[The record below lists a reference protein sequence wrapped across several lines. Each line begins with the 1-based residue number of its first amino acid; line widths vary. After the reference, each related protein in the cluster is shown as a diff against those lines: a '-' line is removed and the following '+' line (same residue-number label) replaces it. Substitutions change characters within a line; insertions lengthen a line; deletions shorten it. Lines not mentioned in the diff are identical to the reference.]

1 MMQIVEF
8 DGIMVVEEGK
18 KGKNVGEMVERV
30 IRSGKKGVFKLML
43 GMWIGD
49 EVWIQMEVW
58 GI

>member
-1 MMQIVEF
+1 MEF

-18 KGKNVGEMVERV
+18 KGKKVGEMVERV

-49 EVWIQMEVW
+49 EVWI
-58 GI
+58 